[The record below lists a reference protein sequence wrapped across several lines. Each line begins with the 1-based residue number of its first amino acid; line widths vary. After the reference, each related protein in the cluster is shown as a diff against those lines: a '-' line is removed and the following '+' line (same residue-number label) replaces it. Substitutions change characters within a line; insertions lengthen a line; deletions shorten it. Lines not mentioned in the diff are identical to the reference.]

1 MFTSLC
7 RTPSASG
14 LDSELTE
21 DVLEM
26 EERRLLLQSDARG
39 EQLGDWIDKEEE
51 RNKNRWKKILKWFK
65 LLQKLQQRH
74 VENRFFFHNPFK

>member
-51 RNKNRWKKILKWFK
+51 ERKKNRKEI
-65 LLQKLQQRH
+65 
-74 VENRFFFHNPFK
+74 RF